1 MKFSLLS
8 LAFFTC
14 FSLWGTPQFSSSIRQ
29 DEIKTLT
36 HLIETTQSHLKQ
48 QEQIKNTLLEYREKR
63 ALFIKQDENKQ
74 VACELLALASELS
87 NLIEKSTLHEYFCDE
102 FLEELTFFSQIADK
116 KNQVTAP

>member
-14 FSLWGTPQFSSSIRQ
+14 FSLWGTPQLSSSIRQ

-48 QEQIKNTLLEYREKR
+48 QEQIKNALLEYREKR

-87 NLIEKSTLHEYFCDE
+87 ELIKKSTLHEYFCDE

-116 KNQVTAP
+116 KTQVTAP